1 MAGQNLVIEDKNR
14 LQSLWRRVHEP
25 RFVTAIMF
33 VWYVIAAAV
42 ATYSFFNPPS
52 SLEGQFG
59 STAMKALLG
68 LLAGGSIIGLI
79 AVLPGWHFMERLA
92 VVANFIAGGL
102 YLSIVLGLHFQ
113 MPAGN
118 RLLQALMILG
128 IMMHSCVI
136 RWYRIK
142 DRPYRAAYD
151 VKD

>member
-1 MAGQNLVIEDKNR
+1 MTSPDLVIENKNR
-14 LQSLWRRVHEP
+14 LQSLWRRVYEP

-33 VWYVIAAAV
+33 VWYVIAATV
-42 ATYSFFNPPS
+42 AIYSFFNPPS
-52 SLEGQFG
+52 SLAGQFG

-79 AVLPGWHFMERLA
+79 AVLPGWYFMERLA
-92 VVANFIAGGL
+92 LVANFIAGGL

-113 MPAGN
+113 MPTGN

-128 IMMHSCVI
+128 VMINSCVI